1 MIHAIE
7 LEIGMSMREEKWTSA
22 LTSEARSAAV
32 ATESLPE
39 RDRIRWDE
47 IQRLFDLCRD
57 RSRDEWY
64 AVLRAECVGRE
75 SIAFEVM
82 TLLVA
87 AENLPPIEGASS
99 TPRE

>member
-1 MIHAIE
+1 VILAVD
-7 LEIGMSMREEKWTSA
+7 LEIGMNMREEEWAGA
-22 LTSEARSAAV
+22 LIGEARTAAV

-39 RDRIRWDE
+39 RDRVRWDE

-64 AVLRAECVGRE
+64 SVLRAECAGRE

-87 AENLPPIEGASS
+87 AENLPPIEGSMEKM
-99 TPRE
+99 R